1 MEKGGAPLEVD
12 YDKLLG
18 LAAEMGYQLMES
30 GAEIYRVEESMH
42 RLLQA
47 YGVATGEVF
56 AIPNCIIVSLTTATG
71 HALTQIRRM
80 KPHGTDIDQLERY
93 NGLCRRLCRE
103 VPPLDKA
110 AELVKEQARSRRGW
124 PLYVQLAG
132 YFVGCGMFSL
142 FFGGTLRDMAC
153 GGLCG
158 VAIGLCLTFTAHW
171 GGNLFFRTIAGAA
184 VSALFAVVLTA
195 LGLGDNLD
203 QIIIGALMALV
214 PGIALTNAMRDVMA
228 GDMVSGISKVAEA
241 LLIGA
246 AIALGTALPLGV
258 FRMLVGG

>member
-1 MEKGGAPLEVD
+1 LEVD
-12 YDKLLG
+12 YDKLLS

-30 GAEIYRVEESMH
+30 GAEIYRVEESMR
-42 RLLQA
+42 RLLLA

-56 AIPNCIIVSLTTATG
+56 AIPNCIIVSLTTGSG

-93 NGLCRRLCRE
+93 NDLCRRLCRE
-103 VPPLDKA
+103 VPPLEEA
-110 AELVKEQARSRRGW
+110 IALVKAQTVARRSW
-124 PLYVQLAG
+124 SLPVQLAG

-142 FFGGTLRDMAC
+142 FFGGTLGDMVC

-158 VAIGLCLTFTAHW
+158 VAIGLCQTAAARW

-184 VSALFAVVLTA
+184 VSALAAVALTA

-214 PGIALTNAMRDVMA
+214 PGIALTNAMRDIMA
-228 GDMVSGISKVAEA
+228 GDMMSGISKVAEA

-258 FRMLVGG
+258 FQMLTGG